1 MPNLVLL
8 ILLTAFPALSTDMY
22 LPALPTLQ
30 RLWGISMAQ
39 ANLSLIV
46 FFAVMSLFL
55 LVHGPLS
62 DRFGRRPVLIWG
74 IALYVTGSFLCATA
88 PGITSLVCARIIQAV
103 GAAAAAALAL
113 ALAKD
118 LYEGLARQKVLAYI
132 GVLLPL
138 CPMAAP
144 MLGGWMLH
152 VMSWRSIFICQ
163 GLLALPALYG
173 TLRLKEPVTTKT
185 TGGVWAVVKRYAV
198 VMQNRRFLGYTFSF
212 SVMVIGFAA
221 FIAGSADIY
230 IKGFGLSEQA
240 YGLYFG
246 FNALALMFGSLVC
259 SRLCVD
265 FSPVRIL
272 TFALTGMLTAGAAL
286 VLTMGASPLGFA
298 LPMFGISF
306 CLGLSRPLSNHMALE
321 TVDTDVG
328 SASSLLTFVFSVCN
342 VAAMAF
348 ISFDWHSKPTIIG
361 QMAMVGASVPLAS
374 LLLIG
379 RRSRRAR

>member
-1 MPNLVLL
+1 MPNLLLL

-30 RLWGISMAQ
+30 QLWHISMAQ
-39 ANLSLIV
+39 ANMSLIA
-46 FFAVMSLFL
+46 FFAVFSLFL

-74 IALYVTGSFLCATA
+74 IALYVAGSMLCAAA
-88 PGITSLVCARIIQAV
+88 PSITLLVCARIVQAV

-118 LYEGLARQKVLAYI
+118 LYEGMERQKVLAYI

-138 CPMAAP
+138 CPMVAP
-144 MLGGWMLH
+144 MFGGWMLQ
-152 VMSWRSIFICQ
+152 VMSWRTIFLCQ

-173 TLRLKEPVTTKT
+173 TLRLKEPVTVKT
-185 TGGVWAVVKRYAV
+185 TGGALSVMKRYAV
-198 VMQNRRFLGYTFSF
+198 VLRNRRFLVYTFSF
-212 SVMVIGFAA
+212 SVMVIGFSA

-230 IKGFGLSEQA
+230 VSGFGVSEQV

-246 FNALALMFGSLVC
+246 FNALALMLGSLLC

-265 FSPVRIL
+265 FSPTRIL
-272 TFALTGMLTAGAAL
+272 HFSLAGMLTSGAAL
-286 VLTMGASPLGFA
+286 VLTSGATPILFA

-306 CLGLSRPLSNHMALE
+306 CLGLSRPLSNHMTLE

-328 SASSLLTFVFSVCN
+328 SASSLLTFVFSTCGVL
-342 VAAMAF
+342 AMTFISLDWDSKPAIIGRMAMA
-348 ISFDWHSKPTIIG
+348 
-361 QMAMVGASVPLAS
+361 GAAVPLVS
-374 LLLIG
+374 LLLTG
-379 RRSRRAR
+379 RRGPHKG